1 MTNINN
7 KPPITGIAGV
17 ICSARKGQLEK
28 KEDSRSGIRFLP
40 FFSPDERA
48 RVLNKLSQDTGLV
61 TDVLSALK
69 VSRNAV

>member
-28 KEDSRSGIRFLP
+28 KKTVVPGFAFSR
-40 FFSPDERA
+40 FSLLRESES
-48 RVLNKLSQDTGLV
+48 LNRLSQDTGLV
-61 TDVLSALK
+61 TDVLCARGK
-69 VSRNAV
+69 P